1 MSRLPGAPFA
11 ALAKKNRRRAMWAL
25 AGAEFAQLL
34 VFGVLE
40 RRMKRTG
47 GPGIIAFELA
57 GSLERAQRITEAW
70 GYDGRS
76 AARLSLLLDVPFP
89 ATYALLQA
97 LACTATADGFADRGQ
112 RALAAAGGPLAW
124 GQLAAAGF
132 DYVEN
137 TALLLILSGRDGA
150 LPALARRAALTKR
163 APDRLRQPRTGTP
176 NRAVASPDLVVGR
189 LGSHR
194 LHQLRAVV
202 PRVPLS
208 PISVVNRP
216 VAQLVALTRMYCSAN
231 PPADWNPHLPV
242 GTAELAAAS
251 ESTTTHVVHRPAR
264 PGAARPNRAPAR
276 CA

>member
-34 VFGVLE
+34 AFGVLE

-57 GSLERAQRITEAW
+57 GSPERAQRITEAW
-70 GYDGRS
+70 GDDGRS

-112 RALAAAGGPLAW
+112 RALGAAGAPLAW

-150 LPALARRAALTKR
+150 LPALARRAALTKF
-163 APDRLRQPRTGTP
+163 A
-176 NRAVASPDLVVGR
+176 LVFAGWTYLL
-189 LGSHR
+189 LG
-194 LHQLRAVV
+194 
-202 PRVPLS
+202 
-208 PISVVNRP
+208 
-216 VAQLVALTRMYCSAN
+216 
-231 PPADWNPHLPV
+231 V
-242 GTAELAAAS
+242 GT
-251 ESTTTHVVHRPAR
+251 TAR
-264 PGAARPNRAPAR
+264 S
-276 CA
+276 